1 MCWGLAQSRR
11 TVVPK
16 PFAATLIHSHCNAK
30 AFVVKMIIILQM
42 VHVTVRTCCVN
53 PVHSSHAHIRGH
65 FGSWLDWINASPGRP
80 RFAASCNCDPCGLLL
95 RVHVCPATCHRDPL
109 RSVAVVPVLAAL
121 QFGGLWLS
129 IRHATVISRKVMEE
143 FLNSVYATPPEKQVI
158 DRAKTLFAAVGWHE
172 KQQLVGVIDT
182 DVEALCK
189 QDTAIPVK
197 VLMRAA
203 ARMANAAHS
212 ATLVPGGSSGSN
224 VHAPTVCAPSEMFAL
239 QVQGVVGSDLS
250 AATLAKLISAGTGEV
265 DIAKK
270 LQDAHM
276 SKLPYHMQCERLVWK
291 ILDAENKAA
300 ESANR
305 QAYAYVDLTAKEVLP
320 LWLPQDAI
328 GGQSVFGSDWCPS
341 NGSATTLAELG
352 KALQAAASQHKI
364 FRSLPQWMGAFAK
377 YAAVAIALRHMTTP
391 RVLAYMNVIAK
402 IHEEEQVTKGSS
414 PLIAVLYDDVFRK
427 MVARRAEAKDPELD
441 FDAVFARTDMQILES
456 CKARVGSVAR
466 ALPGAMHNVGHE
478 ASSSLQGPAMA
489 DLAKHTAAAEGAA
502 RKAEAATRALAQA
515 QTWYDNHDDDQAH
528 SRKRQKHG
536 MWQLQKIAA
545 SRDKQARKQDGNR
558 VNQRNDRH
566 GGGNDGGKG
575 RRY

>member
-1 MCWGLAQSRR
+1 M
-11 TVVPK
+11 
-16 PFAATLIHSHCNAK
+16 
-30 AFVVKMIIILQM
+30 
-42 VHVTVRTCCVN
+42 
-53 PVHSSHAHIRGH
+53 
-65 FGSWLDWINASPGRP
+65 
-80 RFAASCNCDPCGLLL
+80 
-95 RVHVCPATCHRDPL
+95 
-109 RSVAVVPVLAAL
+109 VPVLAAL

-182 DVEALCK
+182 DVEALCP

-224 VHAPTVCAPSEMFAL
+224 VHAPTVCAPSEMSAL
-239 QVQGVVGSDLS
+239 QVQGVVGSDLC

-265 DIAKK
+265 DIAKE

-352 KALQAAASQHKI
+352 KALQAATSQHKI
-364 FRSLPQWMGAFAK
+364 FRSMPQWMGAFAK
-377 YAAVAIALRHMTTP
+377 YAAVAIAMRQMTTP
-391 RVLAYMNVIAK
+391 QMLAYMNVIAK
-402 IHEEEQVTKGSS
+402 IHEEEQLAKGS
-414 PLIAVLYDDVFRK
+414 PLIVVLYDDVFRK
-427 MVARRAEAKDPELD
+427 TVARRAEAKDPELD
-441 FDAVFARTDMQILES
+441 FDAVFSKTDTQILES

-466 ALPGAMHNVGHE
+466 ASPGVMYNASHE
-478 ASSSLQGPAMA
+478 PSNSHRMPVMA
-489 DLAKHTAAAEGAA
+489 DLAKQTAAAEVAA
-502 RKAEAATRALAQA
+502 KKAEAATRALGQA
-515 QTWYDNHDDDQAH
+515 QSRYDNHDDDQVAE
-528 SRKRQKHG
+528 RKRQRHG
-536 MWQLQKIAA
+536 LWQLQRIAET
-545 SRDKQARKQDGNR
+545 RENCR
-558 VNQRNDRH
+558 
-566 GGGNDGGKG
+566 
-575 RRY
+575 